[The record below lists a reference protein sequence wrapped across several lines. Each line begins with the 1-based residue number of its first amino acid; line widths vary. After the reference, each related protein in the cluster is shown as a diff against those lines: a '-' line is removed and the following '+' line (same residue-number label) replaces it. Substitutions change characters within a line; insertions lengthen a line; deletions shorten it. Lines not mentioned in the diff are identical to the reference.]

1 MAVGKTPEKPQQ
13 SDDAAS
19 EAGGP
24 VQTGSQAD
32 AQGSLDDRLRKLES
46 HLAAKGVGVESKKD
60 EQAEKNASSMAQAM
74 KLSSEFIAGIVVG
87 AVLGWFFDRVL
98 GTNPWGL
105 IIFLFLGF
113 GAGTLNVLRTAGY
126 VAESGNNV
134 GEKQQKEK

>member
-1 MAVGKTPEKPQQ
+1 MAVGNTPEKPQH

-19 EAGGP
+19 KAGDPAQAGIQPDVEAN
-24 VQTGSQAD
+24 
-32 AQGSLDDRLRKLES
+32 LDDRLRKLES
-46 HLAAKGVGVESKKD
+46 HLVAKGVGEKSKKE
-60 EQAEKNASSMAQAM
+60 EQAEKNATAMAQAM

-113 GAGTLNVLRTAGY
+113 GAGTLNVLRAAGY
-126 VAESGNNV
+126 VAESGINV
-134 GEKQQKEK
+134 DKKHQSKK

>member
-1 MAVGKTPEKPQQ
+1 M
-13 SDDAAS
+13 
-19 EAGGP
+19 
-24 VQTGSQAD
+24 QTGSQAD

>member
-1 MAVGKTPEKPQQ
+1 MAVGNTPEKPQH

-19 EAGGP
+19 K
-24 VQTGSQAD
+24 AD
-32 AQGSLDDRLRKLES
+32 APAQAGIQPDTDGSLDDRLRKLES
-46 HLAAKGVGVESKKD
+46 HLAAKGVGEKSRKD
-60 EQAEKNASSMAQAM
+60 EQAEKNATSMAQAM

-87 AVLGWFFDRVL
+87 AVLGWFFDRML

-126 VAESGNNV
+126 VAESGINV
-134 GEKQQKEK
+134 ERKQQDKK

>member
-1 MAVGKTPEKPQQ
+1 MAVGKIPEKPQQ
-13 SDDAAS
+13 SDDTAS
-19 EAGGP
+19 EADGP
-24 VQTGSQAD
+24 VLIGSQAG

-46 HLAAKGVGVESKKD
+46 HLAAKGVGVETKKD

-74 KLSSEFIAGIVVG
+74 KLSSEFVAGIVVG

-113 GAGTLNVLRTAGY
+113 GAGTLNVLRSAGY

-134 GEKQQKEK
+134 GDKQQKEK

>member
-1 MAVGKTPEKPQQ
+1 MAAGKIPEKPQH
-13 SDDAAS
+13 SDDSAS
-19 EAGGP
+19 KADISARANTTAG
-24 VQTGSQAD
+24 
-32 AQGSLDDRLRKLES
+32 AQESLDDRLRKLES
-46 HLAAKGVGVESKKD
+46 HLAAKGVGEKSKKD
-60 EQAEKNASSMAQAM
+60 EQAEKNAASMGQAM

-87 AVLGWFFDRVL
+87 AVIGWFFDRVL

-113 GAGTLNVLRTAGY
+113 GAGTLNVLRSAGY